1 MSDNQPLYQCI
12 RDFSE
17 YLDKEYEALYP
28 IVQGNDYT
36 RGSSP
41 VDHKVQ
47 IELERRLDLVDYIRS
62 LFVTTIESKIEDE

>member
-1 MSDNQPLYQCI
+1 MSDNEELYQSI
-12 RDFSE
+12 RDFSD

-41 VDHKVQ
+41 VDHRVQ
-47 IELERRLDLVDYIRS
+47 VELERRLDIVDFIRS
-62 LFVTTIESKIEDE
+62 LFVATIESKIKDE

>member
-1 MSDNQPLYQCI
+1 MSDNQPLYQSI

-36 RGSSP
+36 RGSSS

-47 IELERRLDLVDYIRS
+47 IEL
-62 LFVTTIESKIEDE
+62 

>member
-1 MSDNQPLYQCI
+1 MSDNEELYQSI

-41 VDHKVQ
+41 VDQKVQ
-47 IELERRLDLVDYIRS
+47 VELERRLDIVDFIRS
-62 LFVTTIESKIEDE
+62 LFVATIESKIKDE